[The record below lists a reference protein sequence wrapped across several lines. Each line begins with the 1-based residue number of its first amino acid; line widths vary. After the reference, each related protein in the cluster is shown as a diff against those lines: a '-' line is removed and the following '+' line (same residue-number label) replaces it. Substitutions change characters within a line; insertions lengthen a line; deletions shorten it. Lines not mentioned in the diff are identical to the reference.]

1 MKKRL
6 IAYHLAQF
14 HEIKEDE
21 NGNKGLNELSFHFL
35 ELVKQNIAYE
45 VHKSMVI
52 GSLTTEFL
60 VQLFAKEK
68 GVYVV
73 MDSFKELL
81 KENGVENSK

>member
-6 IAYHLAQF
+6 IAYHLPQF

-21 NGNKGLNELSFHFL
+21 SGNKGLSELSLYFL
-35 ELVKQNIAYE
+35 ELVKQSIAYE
-45 VHKSMVI
+45 IHNSMLS

-60 VQLFAKEK
+60 VELFAKEK

-73 MDSFKELL
+73 MNSFKELL
-81 KENGVENSK
+81 KENDIENSK

>member
-6 IAYHLAQF
+6 IAYHLPQF

-45 VHKSMVI
+45 VHNSMVI

-73 MDSFKELL
+73 MDSVLMVMKG
-81 KENGVENSK
+81 KDSK

>member
-6 IAYHLAQF
+6 IAYHLPQF

-21 NGNKGLNELSFHFL
+21 SGNKGLSELSLYFL
-35 ELVKQNIAYE
+35 ELVKQSIAYE
-45 VHKSMVI
+45 VHNSMLSD
-52 GSLTTEFL
+52 SLSTEFL

-73 MDSFKELL
+73 M
-81 KENGVENSK
+81 NSVLMVMKGEIVNE